1 MRIDISKAFDKV
13 WHEGL
18 LYKLKSMDIS
28 GELHKENYLSDR
40 LQKVVLNGQSS
51 SWRSVLTGVPQ
62 GSTLVPLLFLIYV
75 NDLPNE
81 KMKSNAKFFAD
92 DTSLFTIVK
101 DKNESANV
109 LNNDI
114 LLISRWAYS
123 LKMLFNPTR
132 VGLLEVI

>member
-1 MRIDISKAFDKV
+1 MHIDISKAFDKV

-62 GSTLVPLLFLIYV
+62 
-75 NDLPNE
+75 
-81 KMKSNAKFFAD
+81 
-92 DTSLFTIVK
+92 
-101 DKNESANV
+101 
-109 LNNDI
+109 
-114 LLISRWAYS
+114 
-123 LKMLFNPTR
+123 
-132 VGLLEVI
+132 